1 MARSH
6 PVETS
11 YRINASKAL
20 LSLPSVAATIMICWP
35 GPPCRSQPPRGTTPS
50 SLSPLRPRV
59 KEDRPGWV
67 SFSQSRKL
75 PLPPLLLTWIDS
87 SRVVLFL
94 ATASLISVARLIDSI
109 VPSLPPFPPRC
120 GVNRLFLD
128 RLTNEFDKTCSPRR
142 SSLEILIHRLKW
154 MNYLLKVIACFVF
167 PEREM
172 WITAGINNEIN
183 GGRKSDGK

>member
-75 PLPPLLLTWIDS
+75 PLPFFLRGSTRRGWSFSSPQLPLSALLVWLIRSCHLFPLSLLAAGLIGS
-87 SRVVLFL
+87 SWTDWRTNLTRPVRRDDRNFNPPIKEDELFIK
-94 ATASLISVARLIDSI
+94 SH
-109 VPSLPPFPPRC
+109 
-120 GVNRLFLD
+120 RLFRFSGTRNVD
-128 RLTNEFDKTCSPRR
+128 YSGD
-142 SSLEILIHRLKW
+142 
-154 MNYLLKVIACFVF
+154 
-167 PEREM
+167 
-172 WITAGINNEIN
+172 
-183 GGRKSDGK
+183 

>member
-75 PLPPLLLTWIDS
+75 PLPFFLRGSTRRGWSFSSPQLPLSALLVWLIRSCHLFPLSLLAAGLIGS
-87 SRVVLFL
+87 SW
-94 ATASLISVARLIDSI
+94 
-109 VPSLPPFPPRC
+109 
-120 GVNRLFLD
+120 
-128 RLTNEFDKTCSPRR
+128 TNEFDKTCSPRR
-142 SSLEILIHRLKW
+142 SSLEILIHRLKR
-154 MNYLLKVIACFVF
+154 MNYLLKVIVCFVF

>member
-50 SLSPLRPRV
+50 SLSPLRPRI

-142 SSLEILIHRLKW
+142 SSLEILI
-154 MNYLLKVIACFVF
+154 N
-167 PEREM
+167 
-172 WITAGINNEIN
+172 T
-183 GGRKSDGK
+183 D